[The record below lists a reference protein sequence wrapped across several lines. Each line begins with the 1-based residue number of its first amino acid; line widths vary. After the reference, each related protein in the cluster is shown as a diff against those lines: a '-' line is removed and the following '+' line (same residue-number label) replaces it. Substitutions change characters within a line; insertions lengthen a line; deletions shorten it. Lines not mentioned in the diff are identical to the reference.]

1 VTQPEPANAVTQP
14 EPANGVTQ
22 PEPADGVTQPE
33 AWLRGIRDPANPVC
47 DHLLRAGEQ
56 IREDARRAAAMGATG
71 FHLKHL
77 SGSTD
82 RLCTYAE
89 GKQLSA
95 AQLSAL
101 ERERERGESADE
113 LVARIDAAFDRF
125 DAIVRSIGPEDFAAV
140 RYVGRKQL
148 PVALIGLLIHIVEHG
163 QRHAGQAITTA
174 KASGA
179 AVQS

>member
-1 VTQPEPANAVTQP
+1 VTE
-14 EPANGVTQ
+14 
-22 PEPADGVTQPE
+22 PE
-33 AWLRGIRDPANPVC
+33 AWLRGTRDPSNPVC
-47 DHLLRAGEQ
+47 DHLLRASEQ
-56 IREDARRAAAMGATG
+56 IRQDARRAASMGATG

-95 AQLSAL
+95 SQFSAL
-101 ERERERGESADE
+101 ERERENGEGADE
-113 LVARIDAAFDRF
+113 LVARIDATFDRF
-125 DAIVRSIGPEDFAAV
+125 DAIVRSIRPEDFAAV

-148 PVALIGLLIHIVEHG
+148 PVTLIGLLIHIAEHG

-174 KASGA
+174 KLSGA
-179 AVQS
+179 AAQS